1 MSKLFGHGHIL
12 QSLADGVRSR
22 RLSHAYLFE
31 GAEGIGK
38 MTTVHQLSRLLL
50 CKKGGDCGVC
60 DHCLKLK
67 AGSHPDFIV
76 ADENYFLAEKVKP
89 GSVDAMRILR
99 QDAYSKPF
107 MGEWKLFVIP
117 HADEMLEPAQNSLLK
132 ILEEPPYYC
141 VFVLLCKNAGKVLE
155 TVRSR
160 SVLLRFLPLDDEDM
174 AAFLRSRYDENKA
187 AKLLR
192 PSGGIPGRALQ
203 IAEDESFLPRR
214 ETASELFCLFFEK
227 GDLLPLS
234 TFFEKEKDLW
244 EEIIDGLIDLTAE
257 AIECSACGK
266 GGSSF
271 ARRLS
276 NLLDLKSLLRVF
288 DVLQRSA
295 MRLRGDELFGNLK
308 VNFSLAVTDLLCECL
323 AAGKE
328 NKNA

>member
-1 MSKLFGHGHIL
+1 MSKLFGHEPIL
-12 QSLADGVRSR
+12 QSLADGVNSR

-38 MTTVHQLSRLLL
+38 MTTVHWLSRLLL
-50 CKKGGDCGVC
+50 CKNGGDCGVC
-60 DHCLKLK
+60 DDCLKLR

-76 ADENYFLAEKVKP
+76 ADENYFLSDKVKP
-89 GSVDAMRILR
+89 GSVDAMRIVR

-107 MGEWKLFVIP
+107 MGDWKLYVIP

-132 ILEEPPYYC
+132 ILEEPPSFC

-160 SVLLRFLPLDDEDM
+160 SVLLRFLPLNDEDM
-174 AAFLRSRYDENKA
+174 AAFLRTRYDDNKA
-187 AKLLR
+187 AMLLR
-192 PSGGIPGRALQ
+192 PSGGIPGRAIQ

-214 ETASELFCLFFEK
+214 ETAVELFFNFFQK

-234 TFFEKEKDLW
+234 SFFEKEKDVW
-244 EEIIDGLIDLTAE
+244 EEIMEGLIDVTAE

-266 GGSSF
+266 GGSNH
-271 ARRLS
+271 ARRLAE
-276 NLLDLKSLLRVF
+276 LLELKSLLNVF
-288 DVLQRSA
+288 HVLQRSA
-295 MRLRGDELFGNLK
+295 MKLRGDELFGNLK
-308 VNFSLAVTDLLCECL
+308 VNFSLAITDLLRECL

-328 NKNA
+328 KKNG